1 MIELLILYILNN
13 REKTV
18 YAIRQEIIEKFG
30 AFTKPSLGT
39 IHPALKRL
47 LLRNA
52 VSVRTIITDGG
63 KKKTFYDLTKTSK
76 EVFRELFFK
85 DFNENPSSFYL
96 QFQSRIVTL
105 SMLDE
110 DDKKIFFEKMLNK
123 IELQKYAVKNIQE
136 NKYITLDEYQNKLL
150 NLLHDELC
158 STEKFIGEI
167 K

>member
-1 MIELLILYILNN
+1 MVELLILYILNN

-18 YAIRQEIIEKFG
+18 YAIWREIIDKFG

-47 LLRNA
+47 LLQNA

-63 KKKTFYDLTKTSK
+63 KKKTFYNLTKNSK
-76 EVFRELFFK
+76 NIFKELFFK
-85 DFNENPSSFYL
+85 DFKENPSSFYL

-105 SMLDE
+105 SMLDD
-110 DDKKIFFEKMLNK
+110 DDKQLFFEKILNK
-123 IELQKYAVKNIQE
+123 IELQKYAVKNIRE
-136 NKYITLDEYQNKLL
+136 NKYITLDEYQIKLL
-150 NLLHDELC
+150 SLLSDELC